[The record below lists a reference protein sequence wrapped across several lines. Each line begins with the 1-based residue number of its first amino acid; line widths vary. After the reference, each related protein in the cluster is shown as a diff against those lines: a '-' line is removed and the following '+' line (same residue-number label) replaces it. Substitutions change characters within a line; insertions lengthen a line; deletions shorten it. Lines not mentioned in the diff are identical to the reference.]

1 VQVSSLIKATNMYRV
16 SKYRDIALDYL
27 PPTEDEVKTFHESHI
42 RILKQLFSPIFF
54 TVGKDSKM
62 KRGLPQIT
70 KEHPILFIGNHTFV
84 GLDLAIIVNA
94 FLEDQNVMIRSLAHP
109 ALTADVARGLQ
120 ESGIQD
126 VARLFGAVSVTGSN
140 LYKLMAAHEAVLLLP
155 GGVREALKSKV

>member
-1 VQVSSLIKATNMYRV
+1 MNLIIWSIGFNCSDLLLVATWQSAIHALYGIHKVNSSLELRFYSLSHGKREYLLRAEGKN
-16 SKYRDIALDYL
+16 DILQKKLTIFFLL
-27 PPTEDEVKTFHESHI
+27 PVCTLH

-109 ALTADVARGLQ
+109 ALTAG
-120 ESGIQD
+120 
-126 VARLFGAVSVTGSN
+126 
-140 LYKLMAAHEAVLLLP
+140 KL
-155 GGVREALKSKV
+155 